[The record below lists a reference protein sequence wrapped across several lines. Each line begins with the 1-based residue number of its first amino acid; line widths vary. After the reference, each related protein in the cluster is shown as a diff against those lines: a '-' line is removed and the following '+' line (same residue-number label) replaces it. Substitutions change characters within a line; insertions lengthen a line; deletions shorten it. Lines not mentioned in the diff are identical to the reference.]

1 MNGFLIIDKPEGLTS
16 HGVVQRVRRLCRQPK
31 AGHTGTLDPFAT
43 GVLPVALGTA
53 TRLIPYLDEG
63 VKEYRAVMRL
73 GEETDTGD
81 RTGIVVRQ
89 ASWQEITAEAI
100 NLVAGQFTG
109 LIQQIPPMHSALKRD
124 GVPLYRLARKG
135 VTVDRPPREIT
146 VYSLSIDSIALPLVT
161 FTVRCSKGTY
171 VRTLAADMGERLGC
185 FAHLVELCRTA
196 SGPFLSEQAVT
207 LEELEQATQGD
218 GTRLPLISPQQAL
231 AHIAE
236 LELSERGVQHVRHG
250 RTPDPADI
258 LHADRP
264 LLTPGETVRLSSGGE
279 LIAVARC
286 AESAQELL
294 TLQLLRVLPTFP
306 FT

>member
-1 MNGFLIIDKPEGLTS
+1 MNGFLIIDKPEGITS

-89 ASWQEITAEAI
+89 APWQDLSAEVITR
-100 NLVAGQFTG
+100 VAGQFTG
-109 LIQQIPPMHSALKRD
+109 VIQQVPPMHSALKRD

-135 VTVDRPPREIT
+135 VTVERPPREIT
-146 VYSLSIDSIALPLVT
+146 VYHLSIDSIDLPLVT
-161 FTVRCSKGTY
+161 FTARCSRGTY

-185 FAHLVELCRTA
+185 FAHLVELRRTA
-196 SGPFLSEQAVT
+196 SGPFVSDRSVT

-218 GTRLPLISPQQAL
+218 GTPLPLITPEQAL
-231 AHIAE
+231 GHLTE
-236 LELSERGVQHVRHG
+236 LGLTERGVQYVRNG
-250 RTPDPADI
+250 RTPDLADI
-258 LHADRP
+258 QLPGRQV
-264 LLTPGETVRLSSGGE
+264 LTPGETVRLARDGE

-286 AESAQELL
+286 NESPQDAL

>member
-1 MNGFLIIDKPEGLTS
+1 MNGFLIIDKPEGITS
-16 HGVVQRVRRLCRQPK
+16 HGVVQRVRRLCSQPK

-81 RTGIVVRQ
+81 RTGITVRQ
-89 ASWQEITAEAI
+89 GDWQGVIAEELAG
-100 NLVAGQFTG
+100 LVSQFTG
-109 LIQQIPPMHSALKRD
+109 VIRQVPPMHSALKRD

-135 VTVDRPPREIT
+135 VTVDRPAREIT
-146 VYSLSIDSIALPLVT
+146 VYHLSIDSIALPLVT
-161 FTVRCSKGTY
+161 FTVRCSRGTY

-185 FAHLVELCRTA
+185 FAHLVELRRIA
-196 SGPFLSEQAVT
+196 SGPFAIDRAITLEKLEQAV
-207 LEELEQATQGD
+207 ASG
-218 GTRLPLISPQQAL
+218 GNGVPLIPAGVAL
-231 AHIAE
+231 GHLPE
-236 LELSERGVQHVRHG
+236 LELSDQGAQYVRHG
-250 RTPDPADI
+250 RSPERADI
-258 LHADRP
+258 LDVSRQP
-264 LLTPGETVRLSSGGE
+264 LCPGDTVRLCRCGE
-279 LIAVARC
+279 LLAVGRC
-286 AESAQELL
+286 GDDGENLL

>member
-1 MNGFLIIDKPEGLTS
+1 MNGFLIIDKPEGITS

-81 RTGIVVRQ
+81 RTGMVVRQ
-89 ASWQEITAEAI
+89 GPWQEISAEA
-100 NLVAGQFTG
+100 VCRTAKEFTG
-109 LIQQIPPMHSALKRD
+109 TIQQVPPMHSALKRD
-124 GVPLYRLARKG
+124 GIPLYRLARKG

-146 VYSLSIDSIALPLVT
+146 IHDLVVESVDLPLVT
-161 FTVRCSKGTY
+161 FSVRCSRGTY

-185 FAHLVELCRTA
+185 FAHLAELRRIA
-196 SGPFLSEQAVT
+196 SGPFTCGQALT
-207 LEELEQATQGD
+207 LEALEQALGE
-218 GTRLPLISPQQAL
+218 GGAALPLVTPQEAL
-231 AHIAE
+231 AHLAE
-236 LELSERGVQHVRHG
+236 LELTQRGAEFVSHG
-250 RTPDPADI
+250 RIPDHTDI
-258 LHADRP
+258 VAVDGHSLV
-264 LLTPGETVRLSSGGE
+264 PGETVRLSHRGE
-279 LIAVARC
+279 LVAVARC
-286 AESAQELL
+286 GEGGQQPL

>member
-63 VKEYRAVMRL
+63 VKEYQAVMRL

-81 RTGIVVRQ
+81 RTGIVVRHGD
-89 ASWQEITAEAI
+89 WQEITAEAVFE
-100 NLVAGQFTG
+100 LVSRFTG
-109 LIQQIPPMHSALKRD
+109 VIRQVPPMHSALKRD

-135 VTVDRPPREIT
+135 VTVDRPARSIT
-146 VYSLSIDSIALPLVT
+146 VYHLSIDSIAFPLVT
-161 FTVRCSKGTY
+161 FTVSCSRGTY

-185 FAHLVELCRTA
+185 FAHLVELRRTA
-196 SGPFLSEQAVT
+196 SGPFAIGRAITLEMLEQAV
-207 LEELEQATQGD
+207 L
-218 GTRLPLISPQQAL
+218 GTGTEVPLITPGAAL
-231 AHIAE
+231 SHLPE
-236 LELSERGVQHVRHG
+236 LELAERGAQYVRHG

-258 LHADRP
+258 LTVSRQS
-264 LLTPGETVRLSSGGE
+264 LNPGETVRLSHGGE
-279 LIAVARC
+279 LLAVGRC
-286 AESAQELL
+286 GGDGQNLL

>member
-1 MNGFLIIDKPEGLTS
+1 MNGFLIIDKPEGITS

-89 ASWQEITAEAI
+89 GPWQDIGAEAI
-100 NLVAGQFTG
+100 AQVAVQFTG
-109 LIQQIPPMHSALKRD
+109 VIQQIPPMHSALKRD

-135 VTVDRPPREIT
+135 VTVERPPREIT
-146 VYSLSIDSIALPLVT
+146 VYHLSIDSIDLPLVT
-161 FTVRCSKGTY
+161 FTVRCSRGTY
-171 VRTLAADMGERLGC
+171 VRTLAADMGERLGS
-185 FAHLVELCRTA
+185 FAHLVELRRTA
-196 SGPFLSEQAVT
+196 SGPFVSERSIT
-207 LEELEQATQGD
+207 LEELERATQGD
-218 GTRLPLISPQQAL
+218 GTPLPLITPQQAL
-231 AHIAE
+231 GHLAE
-236 LELSERGVQHVRHG
+236 LGLTDRGVQYVRNG
-250 RTPDPADI
+250 RTPDRADI
-258 LHADRP
+258 QLPGRQV
-264 LLTPGETVRLSSGGE
+264 LTPGETVRLSSGGE

-286 AESAQELL
+286 SESPQDVL

>member
-63 VKEYRAVMRL
+63 VKEYQAVMRL

-81 RTGIVVRQ
+81 RTGIVVRHGD
-89 ASWQEITAEAI
+89 WQGIAAESVSE
-100 NLVAGQFTG
+100 LVSQFTG
-109 LIQQIPPMHSALKRD
+109 VIRQVPPMHSALKRD

-135 VTVDRPPREIT
+135 VTVDRPARSIT
-146 VYSLSIDSIALPLVT
+146 VYHLSIDSIALPQVT
-161 FTVRCSKGTY
+161 FTVRCSRGTY

-185 FAHLVELCRTA
+185 FAHLVELRRTA
-196 SGPFLSEQAVT
+196 SGPFAIDRAITLEMLEQAV
-207 LEELEQATQGD
+207 L
-218 GTRLPLISPQQAL
+218 GTGIEVPLITPAAAL
-231 AHIAE
+231 GHLPE
-236 LELSERGVQHVRHG
+236 LELAERGAQYVRHG

-258 LHADRP
+258 LAVSRQP
-264 LLTPGETVRLSSGGE
+264 LNPAETVRLSLNGE
-279 LIAVARC
+279 LLAVGRC
-286 AESAQELL
+286 GDEGQNPL

>member
-63 VKEYRAVMRL
+63 VKEYQAVMRL

-81 RTGIVVRQ
+81 RTGIVVRHGD
-89 ASWQEITAEAI
+89 WQGITAEAVSE
-100 NLVAGQFTG
+100 LVGQFTG
-109 LIQQIPPMHSALKRD
+109 VIRQVPPMHSALKRD

-135 VTVDRPPREIT
+135 VTVDRPAREIT
-146 VYSLSIDSIALPLVT
+146 VYHLSIDSIALPQVT
-161 FTVRCSKGTY
+161 FTVRCSRGTY

-185 FAHLVELCRTA
+185 FAHLVELRRTA
-196 SGPFLSEQAVT
+196 SGPFAIDRAITLEMLEQAV
-207 LEELEQATQGD
+207 L
-218 GTRLPLISPQQAL
+218 GTGTEVPLITPGTAL
-231 AHIAE
+231 GHLPE
-236 LELSERGVQHVRHG
+236 LELAERGMQYVRHG
-250 RTPDPADI
+250 RTPETADI
-258 LHADRP
+258 LNVSRQP
-264 LLTPGETVRLSSGGE
+264 LSPGETVRLSHNGE
-279 LIAVARC
+279 LLAVGRC
-286 AESAQELL
+286 GDEGQNPL